1 MKTFWMDL
9 ETYSECPISHGS
21 HAYAAHPS
29 TRILLWAYAEDDGP
43 VKVWDCDENPVM
55 PSDLAKAIAE
65 IQSMKARHVWH
76 NGINFDTVVLAHQGY
91 RLPLHHCDDVMV
103 MAYQAALPGSLE
115 QLGQVF
121 RLEED
126 KAKIKDGRRLI
137 LWFCSPKL
145 DKHGCKYRVLGTDR
159 PEDWKKF
166 KEYCAR
172 DVEAM
177 RQIYKRIPKFNCT
190 EAEKTFQLFDAEVNN
205 RGMAVDLDLAR
216 SAIALAKENKDRID
230 AETRRLTGGEVETAT
245 QTAALKD
252 FISKRFKMDLDSLT
266 KGEIEKLAN
275 DSTLPEQLRALL
287 TCRLRGAK
295 TSVAKY
301 QRVVDGTTDGR
312 LRGCLQFRGAS
323 RTGRFCLTGD
333 HEVLTPTGWV
343 RLDEWKGGRIAVW
356 NKESEAISF
365 QDSEALE
372 FDYAG
377 LMYRYDSV
385 RCAQIST
392 PDHRMPYMTKSDRWE
407 VDTVENLAKRPSLR
421 IPYTGL
427 RKAPATNEHDLL
439 RVLIMTQA
447 DGRYTE
453 DGQVVFSFKKERK
466 VQRCK
471 QLLRRV
477 GIPFT
482 FDKWDTGVVRI
493 GIRSRDVPL
502 WLRLFRG
509 KEYGYW
515 LLNESSDII
524 FDELPEWDGNRCGP
538 NSIQYCTKVKRN
550 ADLIQALAVLSG
562 RTATMLV
569 KKPEKE
575 HWSDCY
581 VVNIWSTPG
590 KAHTLLRPTTLDFD
604 GKVYCAS
611 TPTGFFVV
619 RREGRV
625 WITGNSGRVFQPQ
638 NLPRPSLSNEE
649 IEAAIEAMKAG
660 CLDLFYDDYSGV
672 LSDALRGLIVAPKGS
687 KLCVADY
694 SNVEGRVL
702 AWLAGETWKL
712 QAFRDFDEGHGHD
725 LYKVTY
731 GRTFGVAPE
740 DVTKKQRQVGKVE
753 ELALGYGGGAGA
765 FAQFALLY
773 GIDLDNMSREVK
785 KAADP
790 RIWMDSVGMWGWAKT
805 KGMTAGLSEE
815 QWIACNTVKQ
825 AWRNANPHI
834 VKFWDSCET
843 AVRGAIENPG
853 EKFYIRK
860 DMYALRRGSWLVIRL
875 PSGRFL
881 SYPSPDI
888 SEDGVITYYGVNQYT
903 RKWGKLKTFNGK
915 ICENVT
921 QATAC
926 DLLLEAGLRL
936 EKAGFK
942 VVLSVHDEYIAE
954 VPDDG
959 KHNYKEMEKI
969 MSELPAW
976 AEGLPLVAAG
986 FESYRYRK

>member
-1 MKTFWMDL
+1 MKTYWMDL

-91 RLPLHHCDDVMV
+91 RLPLHYCDDVMV

-137 LWFCSPKL
+137 NWFCSPKL
-145 DKHGCKYRVLGTDR
+145 DKHGCKFRVLGTDR

-177 RQIYKRIPKFNCT
+177 RQIHKLIPKFNCT

-230 AETRRLTGGEVETAT
+230 AETKRLTEGAVETAT

-252 FISKRFKMDLDSLT
+252 YISKRFKMDLDSLT

-275 DSTLPEQLRALL
+275 DSTLPEQLRQLL

-312 LRGCLQFRGAS
+312 LRGCLQFRGAA
-323 RTGRFCLTGD
+323 RTGRF
-333 HEVLTPTGWV
+333 
-343 RLDEWKGGRIAVW
+343 
-356 NKESEAISF
+356 
-365 QDSEALE
+365 
-372 FDYAG
+372 
-377 LMYRYDSV
+377 
-385 RCAQIST
+385 
-392 PDHRMPYMTKSDRWE
+392 
-407 VDTVENLAKRPSLR
+407 
-421 IPYTGL
+421 
-427 RKAPATNEHDLL
+427 
-439 RVLIMTQA
+439 
-447 DGRYTE
+447 
-453 DGQVVFSFKKERK
+453 
-466 VQRCK
+466 
-471 QLLRRV
+471 
-477 GIPFT
+477 
-482 FDKWDTGVVRI
+482 
-493 GIRSRDVPL
+493 
-502 WLRLFRG
+502 
-509 KEYGYW
+509 
-515 LLNESSDII
+515 
-524 FDELPEWDGNRCGP
+524 
-538 NSIQYCTKVKRN
+538 
-550 ADLIQALAVLSG
+550 SG
-562 RTATMLV
+562 RT
-569 KKPEKE
+569 
-575 HWSDCY
+575 
-581 VVNIWSTPG
+581 
-590 KAHTLLRPTTLDFD
+590 
-604 GKVYCAS
+604 
-611 TPTGFFVV
+611 
-619 RREGRV
+619 
-625 WITGNSGRVFQPQ
+625 FQPQ

-702 AWLAGETWKL
+702 AWLAGEPWKL

-731 GRTFGVAPE
+731 GRTFGIAPE

-773 GIDLDNMSREVK
+773 GIDLDSMSREVK

-790 RIWMDSVGMWGWAKT
+790 RIWMDSVGMWEWAVT

-815 QWIACNTVKQ
+815 QWAACNTVKQ

-881 SYPSPDI
+881 SYPSPD
-888 SEDGVITYYGVNQYT
+888 SPEDDNITYYGVNQYT
-903 RKWGKLKTFNGK
+903 RKWEKLRTYGPKLT
-915 ICENVT
+915 ENIV

-926 DLLLEAGLRL
+926 DLLLEAGTRL

-954 VPDDG
+954 VLDDG
-959 KHNYKEMEKI
+959 KHDYKEMERI